1 MQMVD
6 LTAPERSSFPTLPR
20 CLPKPVRNLRLS
32 VFFIGRGAPRANQST
47 IWIKETTALPTTK
60 RPATQISTSSRHELS
75 AGPAEGG
82 GGRRRIQS
90 ADKATEMLLA
100 LVAAGKAAPL
110 RELARAAGMPNS
122 LAHRYLASLTASGL
136 AVQDEITGLYD
147 LGPAA
152 LRIGASALGRLDPL
166 RLAGEAMPQLVADTG
181 LPTLLNVLGDRGP
194 TIVRWER
201 SYVPFITTL
210 SVGSTFQLTNS
221 ATGRAMLA
229 FMPSQIRD
237 HLIELAVTKHHEK
250 PPSDLL
256 DRLATVRRRGY
267 DEAESV
273 LIPGLAA
280 ISAPILDVQEEAV
293 ACLTLIGASVEVS
306 SIKEMAIARLVEA
319 SSRVS
324 QACGSRFS
332 LGGSG
337 VAEH

>member
-1 MQMVD
+1 
-6 LTAPERSSFPTLPR
+6 
-20 CLPKPVRNLRLS
+20 
-32 VFFIGRGAPRANQST
+32 
-47 IWIKETTALPTTK
+47 
-60 RPATQISTSSRHELS
+60 
-75 AGPAEGG
+75 
-82 GGRRRIQS
+82 
-90 ADKATEMLLA
+90 MLLA
-100 LVAAGKAAPL
+100 LVAGGKAAPL
-110 RELARAAGMPNS
+110 RELARTAGMPNS

-152 LRIGASALGRLDPL
+152 QRIGASALGRLDPL

-250 PPSDLL
+250 PPSNLL

-280 ISAPILDVQEEAV
+280 ISAPIPDVQEEAV

>member
-1 MQMVD
+1 VEKSGFNPIGQRD
-6 LTAPERSSFPTLPR
+6 ANGRLDSTRAFSPCCFPLTQFEKAFSTDR
-20 CLPKPVRNLRLS
+20 
-32 VFFIGRGAPRANQST
+32 ST
-47 IWIKETTALPTTK
+47 ILITDTTALPTTK
-60 RPATQISTSSRHELS
+60 KRATQTPMSSKQDLS
-75 AGPAEGG
+75 AESADGG

-90 ADKATEMLLA
+90 ADKATDMLLA

-122 LAHRYLASLTASGL
+122 LAHRYLASLTASGF
-136 AVQDEITGLYD
+136 AAQDELTGLYD

-166 RLAGEAMPQLVADTG
+166 RLAGEAMPQLVAETG

-229 FMPSQIRD
+229 FMPTKIRD
-237 HLIELAVTKHHEK
+237 HLIELAISKNHEK
-250 PPSDLL
+250 PPKDLL
-256 DRLATVRRRGY
+256 DRLATVRERGY

-280 ISAPILDVQEEAV
+280 ISSPILDVQEEAV

-306 SIKEMAIARLVEA
+306 AIKEMAIERLVEA
-319 SSRVS
+319 SVRVS
-324 QACGSRFS
+324 RACGSRYP
-332 LGGSG
+332 LGGKG
-337 VAEH
+337 AAEV

>member
-1 MQMVD
+1 M
-6 LTAPERSSFPTLPR
+6 PP
-20 CLPKPVRNLRLS
+20 
-32 VFFIGRGAPRANQST
+32 
-47 IWIKETTALPTTK
+47 TK
-60 RPATQISTSSRHELS
+60 RRVAQPSTPSRQEWS
-75 AGPAEGG
+75 AGSAEGG
-82 GGRRRIQS
+82 SGRRRIQS

-100 LVAAGKAAPL
+100 LVSAGKAAPL
-110 RELARAAGMPNS
+110 RDLARAAGMPNS

-152 LRIGASALGRLDPL
+152 IRIGASALGRLDPL
-166 RLAGEAMPQLVADTG
+166 RLAGEAMPQLVAETG

-201 SYVPFITTL
+201 SFVPFITTL

-237 HLIELAVTKHHEK
+237 HLIELAVSKNHEK

-256 DRLATVRRRGY
+256 DRLAMVRRRGY

-306 SIKEMAIARLVEA
+306 AIRDTAIARLVEA

-332 LGGSG
+332 LEGGG
-337 VAEH
+337 VADL

>member
-1 MQMVD
+1 
-6 LTAPERSSFPTLPR
+6 
-20 CLPKPVRNLRLS
+20 
-32 VFFIGRGAPRANQST
+32 
-47 IWIKETTALPTTK
+47 
-60 RPATQISTSSRHELS
+60 
-75 AGPAEGG
+75 
-82 GGRRRIQS
+82 
-90 ADKATEMLLA
+90 MLLA
-100 LVAAGKAAPL
+100 LVTAGKAAPL

-152 LRIGASALGRLDPL
+152 IRIGASALGRLDPL

-237 HLIELAVTKHHEK
+237 HLIELAVSKNHEK

-332 LGGSG
+332 FGGDG
-337 VAEH
+337 VAEP

>member
-1 MQMVD
+1 M
-6 LTAPERSSFPTLPR
+6 
-20 CLPKPVRNLRLS
+20 
-32 VFFIGRGAPRANQST
+32 
-47 IWIKETTALPTTK
+47 
-60 RPATQISTSSRHELS
+60 S
-75 AGPAEGG
+75 AGAAQGG

-166 RLAGEAMPQLVADTG
+166 RLAGEAMPQLVAETG

-229 FMPSQIRD
+229 FMPAQIRD
-237 HLIELAVTKHHEK
+237 HLIELAVSKHHEK

-256 DRLATVRRRGY
+256 DRLATIRRRGY

-280 ISAPILDVQEEAV
+280 ISAPILDMQEEAV
-293 ACLTLIGASVEVS
+293 ACLTLIGASVEVL

-324 QACGSRFS
+324 HACGSRFA

-337 VAEH
+337 VAEL